1 MEININVNDG
11 VAYKTLD
18 TVKEIAVIVA
28 KQENF
33 SVAKKA
39 EVAQTQGIQNFVSF
53 IGSLFTEF
61 LKAEANKKNSAIMP
75 LLLTLMSNS
84 EAPEKSDESEP
95 EQKAE

>member
-1 MEININVNDG
+1 MTVWLIRPLIPLRKLRLSSQNK
-11 VAYKTLD
+11 KT
-18 TVKEIAVIVA
+18 
-28 KQENF
+28 
-33 SVAKKA
+33 SVLQKKA